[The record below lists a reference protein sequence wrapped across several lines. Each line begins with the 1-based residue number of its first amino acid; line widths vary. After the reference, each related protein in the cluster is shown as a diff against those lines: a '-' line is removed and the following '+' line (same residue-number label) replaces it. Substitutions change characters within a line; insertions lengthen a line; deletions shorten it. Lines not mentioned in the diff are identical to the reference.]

1 MADTKRRRGFTKK
14 QNSNMKIKIQ
24 YQKLCAAAKA
34 VFRGK
39 SITLNTHIGKKYT
52 FNNQ

>member
-1 MADTKRRRGFTKK
+1 
-14 QNSNMKIKIQ
+14 MKIKIQ

-39 SITLNTHIGKKYT
+39 SITLNTHIGKNTLLIISSK
-52 FNNQ
+52 